1 MRTIEEIVSSKPS
14 PEAPKKGKPLT
25 EAARK
30 RNSAAFAAWY
40 GSLAKDE
47 RKAWDRHDDAEKA
60 AESAAFAATEKG
72 QKYLNAFCADFDR
85 AIEAAKPMTKED
97 RELEAE
103 DMMDYSHHNN

>member
-1 MRTIEEIVSSKPS
+1 MRTLEQVIASKPVA
-14 PEAPKKGKPLT
+14 EVAKAGKHLT

-72 QKYLNAFCADFDR
+72 QKFLNAFCADFDR
-85 AIEAAKPMTKED
+85 AVEAAKPMTREE

-103 DMMDYSHHNN
+103 DMMDYSHHRL